1 MRTISGDSDDD
12 QQRSVVDQIIRIFTN
27 INIVRNKINGLEC
40 GLNHDIYSSLCLH
53 IVTNLIPKFLIKNMV
68 NGGITC
74 VLYFCQIKLPVQ

>member
-1 MRTISGDSDDD
+1 MMRTINGDSDDD

-27 INIVRNKINGLEC
+27 ISIVRNKINGLEC
-40 GLNHDIYSSLCLH
+40 GLNHDTLWLH